1 MKKIIVIFLM
11 MLFLVG
17 CYKTSAFFYIQK
29 IKTNNSKEIVEYVV
43 KKMQLNISNKIE
55 VDYNTLNTYG
65 YWERNKG
72 SGKSIIVDCKVKNTK
87 CFIEIKNLD
96 KSDVYLVAITE
107 E

>member
-43 KKMQLNISNKIE
+43 KKMQLNTSKKIE

-65 YWERNKG
+65 YWGKNKG

-96 KSDVYLVAITE
+96 KSDVYLVVITE